1 MADRNEFKFD
11 GKLYDKK
18 GQNSRP
24 VLNQDNVLGAD
35 NISVDKVANSDDIQ
49 VSFDI
54 PISVVDGA
62 LCVTFEKDV
71 EEV

>member
-24 VLNQDNVLGAD
+24 VLNQDNVLGGD

-49 VSFDI
+49 VSFNI
-54 PISVVDGA
+54 PMSVENGM
-62 LCVTFEKDV
+62 LCVTFEKEV